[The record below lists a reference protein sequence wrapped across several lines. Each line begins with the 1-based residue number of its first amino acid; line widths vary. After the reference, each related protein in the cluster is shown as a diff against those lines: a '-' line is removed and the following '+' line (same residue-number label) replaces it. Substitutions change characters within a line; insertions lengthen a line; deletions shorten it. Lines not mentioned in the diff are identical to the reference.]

1 MLKNII
7 LLFLF
12 DKPISTMQ
20 YLPIAAV
27 SSYEVLF
34 NKV

>member
-1 MLKNII
+1 MPKNII
-7 LLFLF
+7 LLFF
-12 DKPISTMQ
+12 VCKPLSTMQ

-34 NKV
+34 N